1 MCVVRAKTHLTLL
14 STDFSLL
21 GGLVMGLLVLTT
33 LPACCSLPALLYLF
47 LLGLGVPYLRRIC
60 GTYSNAQTNMAAD
73 AYRCEYVCNHVDEA
87 GSIKHIISIF
97 QVCVFKHSHVWCTNL
112 RQLVLQ
118 HLLRWPYVSEEDME
132 EVSRGLGVD
141 LLFAQ
146 VDV

>member
-60 GTYSNAQTNMAAD
+60 GTYNTAQTNMVAD
-73 AYRCEYVCNHVDEA
+73 AYR
-87 GSIKHIISIF
+87 
-97 QVCVFKHSHVWCTNL
+97 
-112 RQLVLQ
+112 
-118 HLLRWPYVSEEDME
+118 
-132 EVSRGLGVD
+132 
-141 LLFAQ
+141 
-146 VDV
+146 